1 MEVLVGSKR
10 MSVLRSTSQRLA
22 TVKTSG
28 CFRQAPDLSA
38 ALEPHPRSC
47 TCSRCENRQ
56 NKAIKFRLPQSLSFP
71 SIYILYIHIYI
82 YKELLVLR
90 ICRNSILPPH
100 RKKKVHRICFI
111 FIEDFRRSNPE
122 KFNSTK
128 NPGLPPWITMV
139 FSTAIANLVQFLQFL
154 FTI

>member
-1 MEVLVGSKR
+1 MEVFVGSKR

-56 NKAIKFRLPQSLSFP
+56 DKAIKFRLPQSLSFP
-71 SIYILYIHIYI
+71 SIYILYTYVYIYI
-82 YKELLVLR
+82 LCKHHGPIRIYLR
-90 ICRNSILPPH
+90 RE
-100 RKKKVHRICFI
+100 KKAVVGTVVARGPLQVVVGHMLWK
-111 FIEDFRRSNPE
+111 
-122 KFNSTK
+122 
-128 NPGLPPWITMV
+128 GQY
-139 FSTAIANLVQFLQFL
+139 STAQRAQI
-154 FTI
+154 